1 MTLRL
6 SGSRAG
12 RGLPLSDLE
21 TFVKHFTA
29 ALRGHERV
37 RRDEPAR
44 KTGHPE
50 RRSESAVA
58 FRLVGLEPGSA
69 LLTLEPMGRSS
80 ETDDSLFDAEGELA
94 MSNLVSLVGR
104 LETRAEIDPDVVDA
118 LGSATRSLGDGGRIE
133 LDVLAEGARTRVSV
147 DEALLRSVERT
158 NGGGVEE
165 IGHVSGRLHMIDLEP
180 DRVGIRAP
188 NGMEWTC
195 HYPDDLEERI
205 KQLVDQAV
213 VATGSGRKVSAQR
226 GTMALEDIAPAVE
239 HRQDTL
245 FTAEQV
251 PLAELMAQQGIA
263 GPQGLGS
270 LGDPEWEDDEEGRRF
285 LEELLGRA

>member
-1 MTLRL
+1 
-6 SGSRAG
+6 
-12 RGLPLSDLE
+12 
-21 TFVKHFTA
+21 
-29 ALRGHERV
+29 
-37 RRDEPAR
+37 
-44 KTGHPE
+44 
-50 RRSESAVA
+50 
-58 FRLVGLEPGSA
+58 
-69 LLTLEPMGRSS
+69 MGRSS